1 MLIEFYEVFDD
12 CSKYEIE
19 DTVYGRF
26 STYSKAEDLKD
37 KLSEIDGCGVCA
49 EDLDIRK
56 VKIDLDKIET
66 WVNDLIDEG
75 HRLKQEDE
83 S

>member
-12 CSKYEIE
+12 GSKYDIE

-26 STYSKAEDLKD
+26 SSYSKAEDLKD
-37 KLSEIDGCGVCA
+37 KLSEIDGYGVCT
-49 EDLDIRK
+49 EDLGIRK
-56 VKIDLDKIET
+56 VKIDLDEIEN
-66 WVNDLIDEG
+66 WVNHLINNG
-75 HRLKQEDE
+75 RRLKQEDE